1 MTVLKLRKM
10 KERDDKKGKEKEKL
24 EEVLSELEALK
35 KQVLEFENNYRRALA
50 DYQNLEK
57 RVREEKSEWIQSA
70 NKELILRILPV
81 LDTLMLAQQHIEDQ
95 GLQVSVQQFL
105 DTLKIEGV
113 IKIETVGHEFDPH
126 LMECITTEAGE
137 ANKVLAEIRAGYMLN
152 DKVLRPAQVT
162 VGKGK
167 ENNVFENGKK

>member
-1 MTVLKLRKM
+1 MTKKM
-10 KERDDKKGKEKEKL
+10 KERDDKKSKESEKL
-24 EEVLSELEALK
+24 GEVLAELEALQ
-35 KQVLEFENNYRRALA
+35 KQIQEFENNYRRALA

-57 RVREEKSEWIQSA
+57 RVREERSELIQSA
-70 NKELILRILPV
+70 NKDLILRILPV
-81 LDTLMLAQQHIEDQ
+81 LDTLILAQQHIEDQ

-105 DTLKIEGV
+105 DTLKSEGV
-113 IKIETVGHEFDPH
+113 TKIETVGHEFDPH

-137 ANKVLAEIRAGYMLN
+137 VNKVLAEIRAGYMLGE
-152 DKVLRPAQVT
+152 KVLRPAQVK